1 MQKNTIIDTRTVRRF
16 SALLIGLTLL
26 AGDAAAQDNSPA
38 GETITKVGTTAG
50 QFLKIGVGSR
60 AIALG
65 GAYVAEANDL
75 SALYWNPAGL
85 TRIRGSAVQLA
96 YTDYLLDVNYNFA
109 AVGTNLGNLGS
120 VAASIIYL
128 DSGDMTVR
136 TTQRPDP
143 DPATAERF
151 SVTNLA
157 MQLSYAKALTDRF
170 SIGSTVKYI
179 QEKIWNSSASS
190 VAFDIGLVF
199 TTPYDAL
206 RLGASMANFG
216 PKMQMSGRDILFSD
230 DPDPAQSGNVEVVN
244 AEFLTD
250 RFSLPLL
257 FRIGLAWD
265 AVATAD
271 HRIVILTD
279 AAHPNDNSE
288 YVNVGGEY
296 SFRDLI
302 FFRAGIQNMFEEDG
316 EDTGSL
322 PGRLTF
328 GGGLNLRI
336 DRALRVRIDY
346 AYADFGRLEQTHWF
360 TMDLS
365 F

>member
-1 MQKNTIIDTRTVRRF
+1 MHNQHTTIGTRTVGRI
-16 SALLIGLTLL
+16 STLVLALMLV
-26 AGDAAAQDNSPA
+26 AGSAAAQADNPG
-38 GETITKVGTTAG
+38 GETITKVGTTSA

-85 TRIRGSAVQLA
+85 TRMRGSAVQFA
-96 YTDYLLDVNYNFA
+96 YTDYLADVQYNFA
-109 AVGTNLGNLGS
+109 AVGTNLGTLGS
-120 VAASIIYL
+120 VAASIIFL

-136 TTQRPDP
+136 TISRPDP
-143 DPATAERF
+143 DVATAERF
-151 SVTNLA
+151 SVQDLA

-170 SIGSTVKYI
+170 SIGTTVKYVR
-179 QEKIWNSSASS
+179 EKIWNSSASS
-190 VAFDIGLVF
+190 MAFDIGLVF
-199 TTPYDAL
+199 TTPFDAL
-206 RLGASMANFG
+206 RLGASMSNFG

-230 DPDPAQSGNVEVVN
+230 DPDAVQSGNVEVVN

-250 RFSLPLL
+250 EFSLPLI

-265 AVATAD
+265 AVATAN
-271 HRIVILTD
+271 HRIVLLTD

-288 YVNVGGEY
+288 YLNVGGEY

-302 FFRAGIQNMFEEDG
+302 FFRAGMRNLFEEDG
-316 EDTGSL
+316 EQG
-322 PGRLTF
+322 LTF

-336 DRALRVRIDY
+336 DRALRVRVDY

-360 TMDLS
+360 TLDLS

>member
-1 MQKNTIIDTRTVRRF
+1 MKAGPTSASILVL
-16 SALLIGLTLL
+16 ALLVAPANGQS
-26 AGDAAAQDNSPA
+26 DDPA
-38 GETITKVGTTAG
+38 GGTVTKVGTTSA
-50 QFLKIGVGSR
+50 QFLKLGVGSR

-85 TRIRGSAVQLA
+85 SRMQGSAVQLA
-96 YTDYLLDVNYNFA
+96 YTEYLANIDYNFA
-109 AVGTNLGNLGS
+109 AVGVNLGRLGTI
-120 VAASIIYL
+120 AASLIYL

-143 DPATAERF
+143 DPAEAERF
-151 SVTNLA
+151 KVQDFAL
-157 MQLSYAKALTDRF
+157 QVSYGRALTDRF

-179 QEKIWNSSASS
+179 NEKIWNSSASTL
-190 VAFDIGLVF
+190 AFDIGLVF
-199 TTPYDAL
+199 TTPFEAL

-216 PKMQMSGRDILFSD
+216 PKMQMNGRDIIFSE
-230 DPDPAQSGNVEVVN
+230 DPNPNQTGSVEVVN

-250 RFSLPLL
+250 EFSLPLL

-265 AVATAD
+265 AIETRD
-271 HRIVILTD
+271 HRIVLLTD

-288 YVNVGGEY
+288 YINVGGEY
-296 SFRDLI
+296 SFRDLV
-302 FFRAGIQNMFEEDG
+302 FLRAGMRNLFEEDG
-316 EDTGSL
+316 EQG
-322 PGRLTF
+322 LTF
-328 GGGLNLRI
+328 GGGLNVRI
-336 DRALRVRIDY
+336 DRSLRFRVDY

-360 TMDLS
+360 TVDLS

>member
-1 MQKNTIIDTRTVRRF
+1 MHNQHTTIGTRTVGRISTLILGLLLVAG
-16 SALLIGLTLL
+16 SAT
-26 AGDAAAQDNSPA
+26 AQTDNPA
-38 GETITKVGTTAG
+38 GETITKVGTTSA

-85 TRIRGSAVQLA
+85 TRMRGSAVQLA
-96 YTDYLLDVNYNFA
+96 YTDYLADVQYNFA
-109 AVGTNLGNLGS
+109 AVGTNLGSLGS
-120 VAASIIYL
+120 IAASIIFL

-136 TTQRPDP
+136 TVQRPDP
-143 DPATAERF
+143 DVATAERF
-151 SVTNLA
+151 SVQDLA

-170 SIGSTVKYI
+170 SIGTTVKYVR
-179 QEKIWNSSASS
+179 ETIWNSSASS
-190 VAFDIGLVF
+190 MAFDIGLVF
-199 TTPYDAL
+199 TTPFEAL

-230 DPDPAQSGNVEVVN
+230 DPDGVQSGNVEVVN

-250 RFSLPLL
+250 EFSLPLI

-265 AVATAD
+265 AVATAN
-271 HRIVILTD
+271 HRIVLLTD

-288 YVNVGGEY
+288 YLNVGGEY

-302 FFRAGIQNMFEEDG
+302 FFRAGMRNLFEEDG
-316 EDTGSL
+316 EQG
-322 PGRLTF
+322 LTF

-336 DRALRVRIDY
+336 DRALRVRVDY

-360 TMDLS
+360 TLDLS

>member
-1 MQKNTIIDTRTVRRF
+1 V
-16 SALLIGLTLL
+16 LV
-26 AGDAAAQDNSPA
+26 AGSAAAQSDNPA
-38 GETITKVGTTAG
+38 GETITKVGTTSA

-85 TRIRGSAVQLA
+85 TRMRGSAVQLA
-96 YTDYLLDVNYNFA
+96 YTDYLADVQYNFA
-109 AVGTNLGNLGS
+109 AVGTNLGSLGS
-120 VAASIIYL
+120 IAASIIFL

-136 TTQRPDP
+136 TVQRPDP
-143 DPATAERF
+143 DVATAERF
-151 SVTNLA
+151 SVQDLA

-170 SIGSTVKYI
+170 SIGTTVKYVR
-179 QEKIWNSSASS
+179 ETIWNSSASS
-190 VAFDIGLVF
+190 MAFDIGLVF
-199 TTPYDAL
+199 TTPFEAL

-230 DPDPAQSGNVEVVN
+230 DPDAVQSGNVDVVN

-250 RFSLPLL
+250 EFSLPLI

-265 AVATAD
+265 AVATAN
-271 HRIVILTD
+271 HRIVLLTD

-288 YVNVGGEY
+288 YLNVGGEY

-302 FFRAGIQNMFEEDG
+302 FFRAGMRNLFEEDG
-316 EDTGSL
+316 EQG
-322 PGRLTF
+322 LTF

-336 DRALRVRIDY
+336 DRALRVRVDY

-360 TMDLS
+360 TLDLS

>member
-1 MQKNTIIDTRTVRRF
+1 MQNQHTHTGTITVRRI
-16 SALLIGLTLL
+16 SALIVTLVL
-26 AGDAAAQDNSPA
+26 VAGSATAQDNSPA

-50 QFLKIGVGSR
+50 QFLKIGVGAR
-60 AIALG
+60 AVALG

-75 SALYWNPAGL
+75 AALYWNPAGL
-85 TRIRGSAVQLA
+85 ARMRGSSVQLA
-96 YTDYLLDVNYNFA
+96 YTDYLVDIDYNFA
-109 AVGTNLGNLGS
+109 AVGTNLGSLGS

-136 TTQRPDP
+136 TTDRPDP
-143 DPATAERF
+143 DPAEAERF
-151 SVTNLA
+151 SVQNLA

-170 SIGSTVKYI
+170 AIGTTVKYI

-190 VAFDIGLVF
+190 MAFDIGLVF
-199 TTPYDAL
+199 TTPFEAL

-216 PKMQMSGRDILFSD
+216 PKMQMNGRDILFSD
-230 DPDPAQSGNVEVVN
+230 DPDAVQSGNVEVVN
-244 AEFLTD
+244 AEYLTEE
-250 RFSLPLL
+250 FSLPLL

-265 AVATAD
+265 AVNTAN
-271 HRIVILTD
+271 HRIVLLTD

-296 SFRDLI
+296 SFRDLV
-302 FFRAGIQNMFEEDG
+302 FFRAGMRNLFEEDG
-316 EDTGSL
+316 EQG
-322 PGRLTF
+322 LTF

-336 DRALRVRIDY
+336 DRSLRVRVDY

-360 TMDLS
+360 TLDLS